1 MAFQTCVRAR
11 RYACKSRLHHPRS
24 LDAPRTHCATEQC
37 SLTSELRTACSAAVV
52 PTVRIQTT
60 VQYRPVLS
68 RTNRMPCETK
78 QTSCKDIDIKSAF
91 IERCSA
97 VKWIGCIRACTGAQR
112 LTEVTFLIESATQ
125 YAVNRRSATAI
136 NRYSTQILEVLP
148 IINYCRTSN
157 SYKTIQYQKQYRYQ
171 NQYLESIIC
180 TAGMNDIEPPTAECT
195 GTGVAERELHHSHA
209 CVWCHCHWAPVQ

>member
-1 MAFQTCVRAR
+1 MFDRGHV
-11 RYACKSRLHHPRS
+11 
-24 LDAPRTHCATEQC
+24 
-37 SLTSELRTACSAAVV
+37 
-52 PTVRIQTT
+52 
-60 VQYRPVLS
+60 
-68 RTNRMPCETK
+68 
-78 QTSCKDIDIKSAF
+78 
-91 IERCSA
+91 
-97 VKWIGCIRACTGAQR
+97 
-112 LTEVTFLIESATQ
+112 LIESPTQ

-209 CVWCHCHWAPVQ
+209 CVWCHCHWAPVQARMLPVQALELSKLEPQFRNKKKERDDDSRTKQNINVQPGLSPEA